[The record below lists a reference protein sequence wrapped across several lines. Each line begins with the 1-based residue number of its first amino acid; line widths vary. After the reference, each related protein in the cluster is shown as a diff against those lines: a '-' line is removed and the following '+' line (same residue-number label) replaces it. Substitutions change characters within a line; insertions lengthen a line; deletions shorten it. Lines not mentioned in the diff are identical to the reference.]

1 MKENKLEDIFKD
13 SFENFEPEVNPSVW
27 KNVQTAIKG
36 AGIGLLGKAILN
48 KIGANTLV
56 AVVSSAAAV
65 VGTVVV
71 MNWSSKPEQ
80 NQPVATIKT
89 ITDVPKPAKVEEIK
103 EFLSDNTAAGISNK
117 KMAGQIQVPDDQS
130 EEPAVS
136 VGVKIKKDKMDEVI
150 SEYSEMPVASI
161 SASPVGGAVPLVV
174 NLSNN
179 GTGKVNKWNFG
190 DGQKESGVNPVHV
203 YDVPGV
209 YTIALTSL
217 GADGKVS
224 IDSLRVEVTGNS
236 SIPSFPREFSPN
248 GDKIQ
253 DTFSFKPVNM
263 VSMNV
268 VVFDKKG
275 KVLYKSDNL
284 DAKWDGNDMKGK
296 KVKEGLYFFIQTAD
310 GLDGKKYEQ
319 RGSIKLT
326 K

>member
-1 MKENKLEDIFKD
+1 MKENKLEDLFKD
-13 SFENFEPEVNPSVW
+13 SFENFEPEVSPSVW

-71 MNWSSKPEQ
+71 MNWGSKPEQ
-80 NQPVATIKT
+80 KQPAATTKT
-89 ITDVPKPAKVEEIK
+89 IAEVPKPAKVEEIK
-103 EFLSDNTAAGISNK
+103 EFLSDNTATGIANK
-117 KMAGQIQVPDDQS
+117 KMADQLQVPDNQS
-130 EEPAVS
+130 EEPAAS

-174 NLSNN
+174 NLANN
-179 GTGKVNKWNFG
+179 GIGKVNKWNFG

-203 YDVPGV
+203 YDVPGI

-224 IDSLRVEVTGNS
+224 IDSLKVEVTGNS
-236 SIPSFPREFSPN
+236 SIPLFPREFSPN

-296 KVKEGLYFFIQTAD
+296 KVKDGLYFFIQTAD